1 MIPATLRV
9 TLIAA
14 VICYFVIILY
24 FLKQKALNLKYT
36 LLWLVAGLVMG
47 ILVAVPELLVRII
60 HIFGIQDNMNGL
72 FIFAIGFI
80 IMILLSLTSI
90 ASRQRGAIGLT
101 ALSFAERVLRDG
113 VQHAGSASAGGSVT
127 ALENHGY
134 GAGPAKFRRPLCEP
148 GVYETMPVYRAD

>member
-9 TLIAA
+9 TLIVAM
-14 VICYFVIILY
+14 ICYFVIILY

-47 ILVAVPELLVRII
+47 ILIIVPELLVII
-60 HIFGIQDNMNGL
+60 IRIFGIQDNMNGL

-90 ASRQRGAIGLT
+90 ASRQNRKIRTLTQELAILDK
-101 ALSFAERVLRDG
+101 RVRE
-113 VQHAGSASAGGSVT
+113 
-127 ALENHGY
+127 LEHEMG
-134 GAGPAKFRRPLCEP
+134 K
-148 GVYETMPVYRAD
+148 

>member
-1 MIPATLRV
+1 MIPATLRL
-9 TLIAA
+9 TLIVA
-14 VICYFVIILY
+14 VVCYFIVILY

-90 ASRQRGAIGLT
+90 ASRQNRKIRTLTQELAILEKRVRDLEKT
-101 ALSFAERVLRDG
+101 DAE
-113 VQHAGSASAGGSVT
+113 
-127 ALENHGY
+127 
-134 GAGPAKFRRPLCEP
+134 
-148 GVYETMPVYRAD
+148 

>member
-1 MIPATLRV
+1 MIPATLRL
-9 TLIAA
+9 TLIVA
-14 VICYFVIILY
+14 VICYFIVILY

-47 ILVAVPELLVRII
+47 ILVVVPELLVTII

-90 ASRQRGAIGLT
+90 ASRQNRKIRILTQELAIL
-101 ALSFAERVLRDG
+101 EKRVRE
-113 VQHAGSASAGGSVT
+113 
-127 ALENHGY
+127 LETES
-134 GAGPAKFRRPLCEP
+134 KSEK
-148 GVYETMPVYRAD
+148 D

>member
-1 MIPATLRV
+1 MIPATLRL
-9 TLIAA
+9 TLIVA
-14 VICYFVIILY
+14 VICYFIVILY

-47 ILVAVPELLVRII
+47 ILVVVPELLVTII

-90 ASRQRGAIGLT
+90 ASRQNRKIRTLTQELAIL
-101 ALSFAERVLRDG
+101 EKRVRD
-113 VQHAGSASAGGSVT
+113 
-127 ALENHGY
+127 LE
-134 GAGPAKFRRPLCEP
+134 KTDVE
-148 GVYETMPVYRAD
+148 